1 MQDDQQQQQAVHYQT
16 ELNKARAEHHRWDKI
31 SSLIGDAKGATFKK
45 LAQQFH
51 LHMLVELANQQLA
64 ALTPRYSLRCIEDS
78 LGLTIVD
85 HYMNDEVRPVLSL
98 SGGESFLVSLALA
111 LGIANMASGNTKLES
126 LFIDEGFGTLDQSSL
141 HVVMDA
147 LDRLQSQ
154 GRKVVL
160 ISHITE
166 MHERIPVKIQVIPQG
181 SGASRIEVVG

>member
-1 MQDDQQQQQAVHYQT
+1 QQSVQHIAQL
-16 ELNKARAEHHRWDKI
+16 EKAKAEHHRWNKI

-51 LHMLVELANQQLA
+51 LQMLVDLANQQLV
-64 ALTPRYSLRCIEDS
+64 ALTPRYELRCIEDS

-85 HYMNDEVRPVLSL
+85 HFMNDEVRPVLSL

-111 LGIANMASGNTKLES
+111 LGIANMASGTTKLES

-154 GRKVVL
+154 GRKVIL
-160 ISHITE
+160 ISHVAD